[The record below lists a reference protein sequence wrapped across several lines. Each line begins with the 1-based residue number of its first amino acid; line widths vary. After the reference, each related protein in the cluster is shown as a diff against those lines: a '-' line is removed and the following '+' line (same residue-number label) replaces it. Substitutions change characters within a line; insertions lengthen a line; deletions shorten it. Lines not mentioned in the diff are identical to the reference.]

1 MITLAIVLGFY
12 ISFNFALNLYSLT
25 SPNLS
30 FEVTEQNT
38 GGTFSSLSRNF
49 NQTIDNINDDENSTG
64 TTNDAESSTG
74 TTNDESPQ
82 EQLMMESST
91 GTTNDEE
98 SLTVTILNVSKSL
111 LRFLNDLKK
120 WI

>member
-1 MITLAIVLGFY
+1 MNFRIYSMITLAIVLGFY

-49 NQTIDNINDDENSTG
+49 DQTIDNINDDENSTG
-64 TTNDAESSTG
+64 TTNDEISTGTTNDDEISTG
-74 TTNDESPQ
+74 TTNDETLQ
-82 EQLMMESST
+82 EQLMMMRLYR
-91 GTTNDEE
+91 N
-98 SLTVTILNVSKSL
+98 N
-111 LRFLNDLKK
+111 
-120 WI
+120 

>member
-49 NQTIDNINDDENSTG
+49 DQTIDNINDDENSTG
-64 TTNDAESSTG
+64 TTNDESSTG
-74 TTNDESPQ
+74 TTNDESSTGTTND
-82 EQLMMESST
+82 ESST
-91 GTTNDEE
+91 GTTNDDE
-98 SLTVTILNVSKSL
+98 SLQ
-111 LRFLNDLKK
+111 
-120 WI
+120 

>member
-1 MITLAIVLGFY
+1 MNFRIYSMITLAIVLGFY

-49 NQTIDNINDDENSTG
+49 DQTIDNINDDENSTG
-64 TTNDAESSTG
+64 TTNDDRSLQEQLMMKISTG
-74 TTNDESPQ
+74 TTND
-82 EQLMMESST
+82 
-91 GTTNDEE
+91 D
-98 SLTVTILNVSKSL
+98 
-111 LRFLNDLKK
+111 
-120 WI
+120 

>member
-49 NQTIDNINDDENSTG
+49 DQTIDNINDDENSTG

-74 TTNDESPQ
+74 TTNDAESSTGTTNDGDSTGTTND
-82 EQLMMESST
+82 ESSTGTTNDDGDST

-98 SLTVTILNVSKSL
+98 SLQ
-111 LRFLNDLKK
+111 
-120 WI
+120 

>member
-49 NQTIDNINDDENSTG
+49 DQTIDNINDDENSTG

-74 TTNDESPQ
+74 TTNDA
-82 EQLMMESST
+82 ESST
-91 GTTNDEE
+91 GTTNDESSTGTTNDAESSTGTTNDAE
-98 SLTVTILNVSKSL
+98 SLQ
-111 LRFLNDLKK
+111 
-120 WI
+120 

>member
-1 MITLAIVLGFY
+1 MNFRIYSMITLAIVLGFY

-49 NQTIDNINDDENSTG
+49 DQTIDNINDDENSTG
-64 TTNDAESSTG
+64 TTNDETPQEQLMMRRA
-74 TTNDESPQ
+74 PQ

-91 GTTNDEE
+91 GTTNDERLTGTTNDEE
-98 SLTVTILNVSKSL
+98 SLQ
-111 LRFLNDLKK
+111 
-120 WI
+120 

>member
-49 NQTIDNINDDENSTG
+49 DQTIDNINDDENSTG
-64 TTNDAESSTG
+64 TTNDADRPTGTTNDAESSTG
-74 TTNDESPQ
+74 TTNDA
-82 EQLMMESST
+82 EQLHW
-91 GTTNDEE
+91 N
-98 SLTVTILNVSKSL
+98 N
-111 LRFLNDLKK
+111 
-120 WI
+120 